1 MGKNLVYNIYV
12 NILDSLPI
20 LKYLNFDVNYIYSLS
35 RSLSSCLS
43 FTKLSVEDCLFSRW
57 YTKDIHPKR
66 TSCWLLCRIWSLQH
80 KPMSYLESMHFITH
94 SCSGGMFD
102 NLHSFEH
109 DFFPQISRSCPLLS
123 RLTLLNKIK
132 QKFKQSQQ
140 LTKSKAS
147 SIIEDPP

>member
-1 MGKNLVYNIYV
+1 MYPRGTEFSGVQNGEMG
-12 NILDSLPI
+12 
-20 LKYLNFDVNYIYSLS
+20 
-35 RSLSSCLS
+35 
-43 FTKLSVEDCLFSRW
+43 DC
-57 YTKDIHPKR
+57 TPKWG
-66 TSCWLLCRIWSLQH
+66 TFGN
-80 KPMSYLESMHFITH
+80 PVTH